1 MTDTGVSQTLS
12 NGDVQIT
19 YSYSPLNALVN
30 IIFNAAGQV
39 LQVSVVKRG
48 TGGGTTTVG
57 SSTIA
62 ASQPISTGAVQTTV

>member
-1 MTDTGVSQTLS
+1 MTDTGISKTLS

-39 LQVSVVKRG
+39 LQVSVVKQG
-48 TGGGTTTVG
+48 AGGGTTVG